1 MRLRIVQVAEP
12 ITILQQIAGAKTERK
27 HLGEV
32 RRRRG
37 RRYWRECGRGRRE
50 TEQRKFGKFAL
61 RIELTSGRRAWQ
73 QSLNTARVL
82 RLEYVGCGR
91 INIAI
96 HGLVRAEQQG
106 RGHGGPAVDLA
117 VEHGV

>member
-1 MRLRIVQVAEP
+1 MCLRMLEVAEP
-12 ITILQQIAGAKTERK
+12 ITVLQQSAGAKPECK
-27 HLGEV
+27 PLGEV

-37 RRYWRECGRGRRE
+37 RRYCRECRRGRRE
-50 TEQRKFGKFAL
+50 TEQRKFGKCAL
-61 RIELTSGRRAWQ
+61 RIELASGRRAWQ